1 MKETFACF
9 ALLCFVT
16 LSCGAPDEE
25 EPSLAKRSNAV
36 QTVKMLPR
44 WKSEEEKSNPE
55 LTVLGNS
62 IRASSSQ
69 YYALT
74 VPPQSRNFRMMTE
87 WEQMTGVLLAVPGNM
102 GQSVNNS
109 IADMVVNG
117 AGYVDFYI
125 VVPDSWTASWF
136 SGVLK
141 NRGMSD
147 SLISQKVH
155 FINATL
161 DSIWM
166 IDFGPFPVISEDDR
180 VAFVDF
186 RYYSERVNDDAIP
199 TKLGTYFGTT
209 TYRAGLNFEGGNL
222 QMDEVGTCYT
232 SQGVYQENPSMTASQ
247 IERVFTTYL
256 GCKKLIVMEPLEDG
270 TSHIDMF
277 MKVAGKDKVILGQ
290 ATTSTATSQT
300 VQTLEQDA
308 QILSGATAADGTPI
322 TVYRIPM
329 PYQRDGVWRTYTN
342 STMANGVNL
351 WPVYSVSS
359 SQQQQAANVWQSAL
373 PSWTHIPIMS
383 DEIITWGGAMHCISR
398 TIPAKTYKK
407 WVADGRC
414 VSGKCQA
421 VPGGYDGSCSTSA
434 DCYGPKW
441 LCSNAYC
448 AWPNDC
454 GSLTSTG
461 CCDGQVIRYCANGIA
476 NAIDC
481 TSLPSCGWDS
491 SSSFYDCLTS
501 GGSDPSGTY
510 PKSCS
515 GSCVPNCAG
524 KECGDD
530 GCGGSC
536 GTCPSG
542 KTCQNYQCVGC
553 TPNCAGKEC
562 GDDGCGG
569 QCPPGCSGT
578 QVCSNGKCVEQWP
591 PQCLG
596 DTGPSV
602 DTCPNGLTDIGCC
615 DNGRLL
621 YCWENQLWCMDC
633 AADGYVCGW
642 YRGDNQNP
650 AGYYCGPRSI
660 LLPSDPSGQY
670 PSDCPKP
677 CVPNCAGK
685 QCGDDGCGGSCG
697 TCPSDKT
704 CQNYQCVGCM
714 PNCAGKDCGDDG
726 CGGICGLCPSGKICY
741 QNYKCVDCSPDCT
754 NKQCGDDGCG
764 GSCGTCP
771 SGKTCQNYQCVGCTP
786 NCAGKDCG
794 DDGCGGSC
802 GACPSGYDCST
813 TGKCIPWCTRDCT
826 NKECGDDNCGGSCGT
841 CPSGKTCQNY
851 QCVEICVPNCA
862 GKECGDN
869 GCGGS
874 CGECKSGYT
883 CDEFHC
889 KLARSEDATQADISG
904 DSQTGD
910 IPSSGN
916 SNNKGGGC
924 SATNSGSAFWLYALL
939 TMVFLFIGGRAR
951 HRTGIL

>member
-1 MKETFACF
+1 MASISCPFHGASMRKISACF
-9 ALLCFVT
+9 VLLCVVT
-16 LSCGAPDEE
+16 LSCGAPDEG
-25 EPSLAKRSNAV
+25 EPNLLKKSNAV
-36 QTVKMLPR
+36 QTVKMLPK

-55 LTVLGNS
+55 LAVLGNS

-117 AGYVDFYI
+117 AAYVDFYI
-125 VVPDSWTASWF
+125 VVPDSSTASWF
-136 SGVLK
+136 SGVLR

-270 TSHIDMF
+270 TAHIDMF
-277 MKVAGKDKVILGQ
+277 MKVVGKNKVILGQ
-290 ATTSTATSQT
+290 ATTSTATSRT
-300 VQTLEQDA
+300 VQTLEHDA
-308 QILSGATAADGTPI
+308 EILSGATAADGTPI

-359 SQQQQAANVWQSAL
+359 SLQQQAANVWQSAL

-407 WVADGRC
+407 WVPDGRC

-454 GSLTSTG
+454 GSLTSVG
-461 CCDGQVIRYCANGIA
+461 CCDGQVVRYCANGIA

-530 GCGGSC
+530 GCGG
-536 GTCPSG
+536 
-542 KTCQNYQCVGC
+542 
-553 TPNCAGKEC
+553 
-562 GDDGCGG
+562 

-596 DTGPSV
+596 DTGPSA

-621 YCWENQLWCMDC
+621 YCWENHLWCMDC

-642 YRGDNQNP
+642 YRGDNQYP
-650 AGYYCGPRSI
+650 AGYYCGPQSI
-660 LLPSDPSGQY
+660 LLPSDPSRQY
-670 PSDCPKP
+670 PPDCPKP
-677 CVPNCAGK
+677 CVPNCAG
-685 QCGDDGCGGSCG
+685 
-697 TCPSDKT
+697 
-704 CQNYQCVGCM
+704 
-714 PNCAGKDCGDDG
+714 
-726 CGGICGLCPSGKICY
+726 
-741 QNYKCVDCSPDCT
+741 
-754 NKQCGDDGCG
+754 KQCGDDGCG

-786 NCAGKDCG
+786 NCAGKECG

-874 CGECKSGYT
+874 CGECKPGYT
-883 CDEFHC
+883 CDGFYC
-889 KLARSEDATQADISG
+889 KLAGSQDATQADISV

-924 SATNSGSAFWLYALL
+924 SATNSGSAVWLLCLVIY
-939 TMVFLFIGGRAR
+939 
-951 HRTGIL
+951 GISVYWRQSEA